1 MEQALSGIKVLDLTI
16 WQQGPMSTA
25 LLADF
30 GADVIKVEAPDRVDP
45 GRSLVRYAPRPDAP
59 NAYFETHNRNKR
71 AVVLDLRQEKGRQV
85 FYRLAERADVV
96 VQNFRPGVAQRLGID
111 YEALRAI
118 NPRLIYACASGFGL
132 KGPHASLPALDPLA
146 QARGGIMS
154 VTGEPDSPPSR
165 TVNGLVDQVGAFLLA
180 LGVMVALYH
189 RERTG
194 EGQMVDGSLLQAA
207 LAVQA
212 WNINTYLLTST
223 YAGQPVPRLP
233 RRLTSPLWN
242 HYRCADNRWI
252 MLAMAQVGRYWP
264 RFRQLMHEATGVLLS
279 PEELT
284 VDWMRFHPTELMGLI
299 DQLDQLF
306 ATRPA
311 AEWVE
316 LMRQNDLVCDVVQD
330 YSEVVED
337 PQVLANGMI
346 IEVQH
351 PSYGPIRMVHSGVN
365 LSRTPATFRRP
376 APEFGQHTEE
386 VLLEFGFTW
395 EEIEALKREGVVGPR
410 AER

>member
-1 MEQALSGIKVLDLTI
+1 MEQALSGITVLDLTF
-16 WQQGPMSTA
+16 WQQGPMSAA

-30 GADVIKVEAPDRVDP
+30 GANVIKVEAPDRLDP
-45 GRSLVRYAPRPDAP
+45 GRTLVRYAPRPDAP

-71 AVVLDLRQEKGRQV
+71 GLVLDLRQEKGRQV
-85 FYRLAERADVV
+85 FYRLVEKADVV
-96 VQNFRPGVAQRLGID
+96 VQNYRPGVAQRLGID
-111 YEALRAI
+111 YETLRPI
-118 NPRLIYACASGFGL
+118 NPGLVYACASGYGL
-132 KGPHASLPALDPLA
+132 RGPEAAQPALDPLL

-180 LGVMVALYH
+180 LGVMMALFH
-189 RERTG
+189 RQRTG
-194 EGQMVDGSLLQAA
+194 EGQMVDGSLLQASI
-207 LAVQA
+207 AVQA
-212 WNINTYLLTST
+212 WNINTYLLTGT
-223 YAGQPVPRLP
+223 YSGQPIPRLP

-242 HYRCADNRWI
+242 HYRCGDGRWL
-252 MLAMAQVGRYWP
+252 MLGMAQIGRYWP
-264 RFRQLMHEATGVLLS
+264 RFRQFMHEVTGTLLS

-311 AEWVE
+311 REWVQ
-316 LMRQNDLVCDVVQD
+316 LMRQHDLVCDVVQD
-330 YSEVVED
+330 YSEVAED

-346 IEVQH
+346 VEFQH
-351 PSYGPIRMVHSGVN
+351 PVHGPIRMVHTGIN
-365 LSRTPATFRRP
+365 LSRTPPSIRRP

-395 EEIEALKREGVVGPR
+395 EEIESLKREGVVGPR
-410 AER
+410 ADV

>member
-30 GADVIKVEAPDRVDP
+30 GADVIKVEAPDRYDP
-45 GRSLVRYAPRPDAP
+45 GRSLVRYAPQPNSP

-71 AVVLDLRQEKGRQV
+71 GLVLDLRQEKGRQV
-85 FYRLAERADVV
+85 FYRLVQGADVV

-111 YEALRAI
+111 YETLRAI
-118 NPRLIYACASGFGL
+118 NPALIYACASGFGL
-132 KGPHASLPALDPLA
+132 KGPHATLPALDPLA

-180 LGVMVALYH
+180 LGVMVALFH
-189 RERTG
+189 RQRTG
-194 EGQMVDGSLLQAA
+194 QGQMVDGSLLQAA
-207 LAVQA
+207 IAVQA
-212 WNINTYLLTST
+212 WNINTFLLTGT
-223 YAGQPVPRLP
+223 YSGQPIPRLP

-242 HYRCADNRWI
+242 HYRCGDGRWL
-252 MLAMAQVGRYWP
+252 MLGMAQLGRFWP
-264 RFRQLMHEATGVLLS
+264 RFRQFMHQVSGVLLD

-284 VDWMRFHPTELMGLI
+284 VDWMRFHPNELMALI
-299 DQLDQLF
+299 ERLDQLF

-311 AEWVE
+311 GEWLE
-316 LMRQNDLVCDVVQD
+316 LMRQHDLVCDLVQD
-330 YSEVVED
+330 YSEVAQD
-337 PQVLANGMI
+337 PQVLANDMI
-346 IEVQH
+346 VEVQH
-351 PSYGPIRMVHSGVN
+351 PTYGLIRMVHSGVN

-395 EEIEALKREGVVGPR
+395 EEIEALKGEGVVGPWR
-410 AER
+410 EG